1 MMDLLAMAMTAIGA
15 ILLVISALGLFTLR
29 DALTRL
35 HATTKSAT
43 LAQGFIFL
51 GVALI
56 MPSFSTAWKVAAILI
71 ILFFTLPVSA
81 QMLARA
87 ALSRGNYPVY
97 QEDDS
102 GEGSPELSKSE

>member
-1 MMDLLAMAMTAIGA
+1 MEILAVIMAAIGSA
-15 ILLVISALGLFTLR
+15 LLVISALGLFTLR

-43 LAQGFIFL
+43 LAQFFMFL
-51 GVALI
+51 GVAFI
-56 MPSFSTAWKVAAILI
+56 MPGFSTAWKVAAILV

-97 QEDDS
+97 HEDDS